1 MAAFVVRR
9 LLSGLGLILLLAFL
23 TYLVFEVIPVNP
35 ACLRVACGPS
45 THSTDADL
53 RAANHTLGVDRPIV
67 FQYGRFLW
75 RFLRHGSL
83 GTTWIGEASVNQAIG
98 EALPITASIVL
109 GGVVILLLL
118 AVPLGCLA
126 ALRPRSP
133 LDRGVLAFGVLGVAV
148 HPFVLAYVLARFL
161 APDIGLP
168 IGGYCP
174 LTASRNGCGGPIGW
188 GEHLVLP
195 WICFALFFL
204 PLYVRM
210 IRVRLLET
218 LSAPYVVTARAK
230 GATER
235 RVVLGHVLR
244 NAIGPVLPMAAA
256 DAGTALTA
264 AIYIEV
270 VFSMPGLGRLAV
282 TALGGASGGYD
293 RPLVVGIVCTVA
305 AFVVLLSVASDIG
318 TAWLDPRV
326 RLRSS
331 AGLVRLPGFLSRH
344 EPSRRTKRIL
354 AGAGVAIA
362 IAGGFAIYTS
372 GSPSKAAT
380 LIPPTRTLHVNW
392 TEDHQIYVAGESG
405 SLTVRVRKVE
415 FGRRGWRITGGVTNK
430 LTTPIQIY
438 AGGTDIRQSGFA
450 LTYAER
456 SQGYNTLVVANASDF
471 RPALPN
477 VLQPGASWNGTWGG
491 IETIPPGRQFYVG
504 VGVFGPVGL
513 QTQTLFFGASVVTNG
528 SGITPKRPPGKKS

>member
-1 MAAFVVRR
+1 MAGFVVRR
-9 LLSGLGLILLLAFL
+9 LLSGLGLVLLLTFL
-23 TYLVFEVIPVNP
+23 TYLVFEVIPVDP
-35 ACLRVACGPS
+35 ACLRVACGPN

-53 RAANHTLGVDRPIV
+53 RAADHALGVDRPIL
-67 FQYGRFLW
+67 FQYARFLW

-83 GTTWIGEASVNQAIG
+83 GTTWIGAASVNQAIG
-98 EALPITASIVL
+98 AALPITASIVL

-126 ALRPRSP
+126 ALRPRTAV
-133 LDRGVLAFGVLGVAV
+133 DRGVLAFGILGVAI

-168 IGGYCP
+168 IGGYCA
-174 LTASRNGCGGPIGW
+174 LTSTGGGCGGPVDW
-188 GEHLVLP
+188 GKHLVLP

-218 LSAPYVVTARAK
+218 LSAQYVVTARAK

-305 AFVVLLSVASDIG
+305 TFVVLLSVASDVG

-326 RLRSS
+326 RLRAST
-331 AGLVRLPGFLSRH
+331 GLVRLPGFLSRH
-344 EPSRRTKRIL
+344 EPSRRTKRVL
-354 AGAGVAIA
+354 AGVGVAVA
-362 IAGGFAIYTS
+362 IAGGVAIYTS
-372 GSPSKAAT
+372 GSPTQAAT
-380 LIPPTRTLHVNW
+380 LVPPTHTVRVSW
-392 TEDHQIYVAGESG
+392 TENHTVYVAGQNG
-405 SLTVRVRKVE
+405 SVTVRVRKVE
-415 FGRRGWRITGGVTNK
+415 FGRRGWRVTGGVTSHM
-430 LTTPIQIY
+430 TTPLQIY
-438 AGGTDIRQSGFA
+438 AGGTDIRQSGFG

-471 RPALPN
+471 RPALPV
-477 VLQPGASWNGTWGG
+477 VLQPGASWNGTWSG
-491 IETIPPGRQFYVG
+491 IEAIPPGRQFYVG

-513 QTQTLFFGASVVTNG
+513 QTQPLFFGASVVTSS
-528 SGITPKRPPGKKS
+528 SGITPRR

>member
-1 MAAFVVRR
+1 MAGFVVRR
-9 LLSGLGLILLLAFL
+9 LLSGLGLVLLLTFL
-23 TYLVFEVIPVNP
+23 TYLVFEVIPVDP
-35 ACLRVACGPS
+35 ACLRVACGPN

-53 RAANHTLGVDRPIV
+53 RAADHGLGVDRPLV

-75 RFLRHGSL
+75 RFLRHGSF
-83 GTTWIGEASVNQAIG
+83 GTTWIGEASVNSTIG
-98 EALPITASIVL
+98 AALPITGSIVL
-109 GGVVILLLL
+109 GGVVLLLLL
-118 AVPLGCLA
+118 AVPLGCVA
-126 ALRPRSP
+126 ALRPRSAA
-133 LDRGVLAFGVLGVAV
+133 DRGVLAFGIIGIAI
-148 HPFVLAYVLARFL
+148 HPFVLAYVLGRIF

-168 IGGYCP
+168 SGGYCA
-174 LTASRNGCGGPIGW
+174 LTSTSPGCSGPVDW
-188 GEHLVLP
+188 ADHLLLP

-218 LSAPYVVTARAK
+218 LGEPYVTTARAK

-270 VFSMPGLGRLAV
+270 VFGMPGLGRLAV
-282 TALGGASGGYD
+282 TALGGESGGYD

-331 AGLVRLPGFLSRH
+331 AGLVRLPRFLARR

-354 AGAGVAIA
+354 AGVAVA
-362 IAGGFAIYTS
+362 AVVAAGFAIYTS

-380 LIPPTRTLHVNW
+380 LLPPTRTVRVNW
-392 TEDHQIYVAGESG
+392 TEPHTVFVGGQSG
-405 SLTVRVRKVE
+405 TLVVRVRKIE
-415 FGRRGWRITGGVTNK
+415 IGRQGWRITGGITSHFPAPV
-430 LTTPIQIY
+430 QIY
-438 AGGTDIRQSGFA
+438 PGSSDLRENGFA
-450 LTYAER
+450 LDYAQR
-456 SQGYNTLVVANASDF
+456 SQGFNSLVVANGSDF
-471 RPALPN
+471 RPPLPN
-477 VLQPGASWNGTWGG
+477 VLGPGASWNGTWAGV
-491 IETIPPGRQFYVG
+491 EAVPPGRQFYVG
-504 VGVFGPVGL
+504 FGVFGPPGLPVG
-513 QTQTLFFGASVVTNG
+513 TQFFGASITTNA
-528 SGITPKRPPGKKS
+528 SGVIPKR